1 MHSWKAGKESLI
13 RNNFPMRRRIGRK
26 MRMRAT
32 RGVCCTKDIVYRE
45 GNIGVWDVLGKN
57 PQELVRLS
65 VGKYDPANSRH
76 VYMLEAL
83 GITDQDIADLNDE
96 R

>member
-1 MHSWKAGKESLI
+1 MEGRQRGFDPEQF
-13 RNNFPMRRRIGRK
+13 FPAAVHRPERSDA
-26 MRMRAT
+26 AT

-83 GITDQDIADLNDE
+83 GIADQDLADLNDE